1 MNINLLSP
9 SKNENG
15 FSYNVRFRE
24 NIEFK
29 PNAKVY
35 LNYATFSRESE
46 VSFTEDQTI
55 TLTNMEFLPEVL
67 PQTPFTATNE
77 PATVK
82 VTIPKIN
89 SATNTLGYTF
99 PQLQNTIE
107 TQLNSLV
114 SQNQLKIYSS
124 FGEQT
129 AEDLKEKDVGIG
141 YYIESNNNV
150 VPQTFLK
157 DASNSRDGGED
168 ATNDYIK
175 TSATGTTG
183 ARTFLYDNY
192 AISDTH
198 YFHPFV
204 ECEEEATISFIEGHV
219 NKSINDLDGA
229 VTFGL
234 YSKEY
239 AGNAGDASADRT
251 TGTGATTGAANS
263 NPKLVRNNATIS
275 SGDVNVEFGTIAA
288 FVTVE
293 VTPLAAK
300 GVNRNQNNNST
311 IIRIAKSTSANNT
324 DIRSFTGINT
334 NIQGMRQIFRINN
347 TLLTGSQDENVKLV
361 LQTYYTNEDSN
372 LHLTA
377 RKLYFKL
384 INVSK
389 NHSVTDPAN
398 IVYDSRRHN
407 YFIPMAF
414 FTGTATSGGFSNA
427 KNTDI
432 VNSRIPFNVIASAQ
446 EQNEGFSHLVY
457 SNFDKSLGTSA
468 APLSILMNYK
478 LSFSSELARYVGSGA
493 SEPLY
498 PNTCETRSEF
508 IHIKNFRLDW
518 LNDSYA
524 ILIKNL
530 PIINYKNTG
539 TESNGGFGKAIIAN
553 VPTPFKDFV
562 EQTLDNKK
570 VITGVYQPSYPVILE
585 LKNPSKFELNNFD
598 ISIVNIRD
606 ETEVQSLVKSNVSFT
621 IQ

>member
-46 VSFTEDQTI
+46 VTFTEDQTI
-55 TLTNMEFLPEVL
+55 TLTDMEFLPEVL
-67 PQTPFTATNE
+67 PQSPFNVNNV
-77 PATVK
+77 PATIA

-89 SATNTLGYTF
+89 AVTGSLGYTF
-99 PQLQNTIE
+99 PQLQAAIE
-107 TQLNSLV
+107 TAMATLV
-114 SQNQLKIYSS
+114 TQNQLKIYTP

-129 AEDLKEKDVGIG
+129 AEDLKEKDVGMG
-141 YYIESNNNV
+141 FYITADNV
-150 VPQTFLK
+150 VKPEQFVVDINNARDAGADHATSYFKSSASGVIGANTF
-157 DASNSRDGGED
+157 G
-168 ATNDYIK
+168 
-175 TSATGTTG
+175 
-183 ARTFLYDNY
+183 YDNY

-204 ECEEEATISFIEGHV
+204 TCQDEATISYVEAHV
-219 NKSINDLDGA
+219 NQSVNELDGA

-234 YSKEY
+234 YSSEY
-239 AGNAGDASADRT
+239 AGSAGTNSADRT
-251 TGTGATTGAANS
+251 TGTGATTGSTNS
-263 NPKLVRNNATIS
+263 NPKITLNNSTIS
-275 SGDVNVEFGTIAA
+275 IGDANAAKGHIAA

-300 GVNRNQNNNST
+300 GVDRGNNNNST
-311 IIRIAKSTSANNT
+311 IIRIAKSAVANTS
-324 DIRSFTGINT
+324 DIRSFSGINT

-347 TLLTGSQDENVKLV
+347 TNLTGSVDESVKVV
-361 LQTYYTNEDSN
+361 LQTYYTNEDAD
-372 LHLTA
+372 LHTTS
-377 RKLYFKL
+377 RKLYFRL

-389 NHSVTDPAN
+389 SNSLTDPAN
-398 IVYDSRRHN
+398 IVYDSKRQN
-407 YFIPMAF
+407 IYIPMSF
-414 FTGTATSGGFSNA
+414 FTGQAIAGTTAQKTA
-427 KNTDI
+427 I
-432 VNSRIPFNVIASAQ
+432 VNSRIPFNIIASAQ
-446 EQNEGFSHLVY
+446 AQNEGFEILTFTE
-457 SNFDKSLGTSA
+457 FDKTQGTSA
-468 APLSILMNYK
+468 APLSILMNYD
-478 LSFSSELARYVGSGA
+478 LTFSSELARYVGS
-493 SEPLY
+493 STSDKLY
-498 PNTCETRSEF
+498 PNTCEIRSEF

-530 PIINYKNTG
+530 PITNFKNTG
-539 TESNGGFGKAIIAN
+539 TESNGGFGKAILAN

-570 VITGVYQPSYPVILE
+570 LITGVYQPSYPVILE

-598 ISIVNIRD
+598 VSIVNIRD
-606 ETEVQSLVKSNVSFT
+606 ETEVESLVKSNVSFT

>member
-46 VSFTEDQTI
+46 VTFTEDQTI
-55 TLTNMEFLPEVL
+55 TLTDMEFLPEVL
-67 PQTPFTATNE
+67 PQSPFNVNNL
-77 PATVK
+77 PATVS

-89 SATNTLGYTF
+89 AVTGALGYTF
-99 PQLQNTIE
+99 PQLQAAIE
-107 TQLNSLV
+107 TAMATLV
-114 SQNQLKIYSS
+114 TQNQLKIYTP

-129 AEDLKEKDVGIG
+129 AEDLKEKDVGMG
-141 YYIESNNNV
+141 FYITADNV
-150 VPQTFLK
+150 VKPDQFVVDINNARDAGADHSTSYFKSSASGVIGANTF
-157 DASNSRDGGED
+157 G
-168 ATNDYIK
+168 
-175 TSATGTTG
+175 
-183 ARTFLYDNY
+183 YDNY

-204 ECEEEATISFIEGHV
+204 TCQDEATISYVEAHV
-219 NKSINDLDGA
+219 NQSVNELDGA

-234 YSKEY
+234 YSVEY
-239 AGNAGDASADRT
+239 AGNAGTNSADRT
-251 TGTGATTGAANS
+251 KGTGATTGSTNS
-263 NPKLVRNNATIS
+263 NPKMTLNNSTIS
-275 SGDVNVEFGTIAA
+275 IGDANAAKGHIAA

-300 GVNRNQNNNST
+300 GVDRGNNNNST
-311 IIRIAKSTSANNT
+311 IIRICKSGVPNNT
-324 DIRSFTGINT
+324 DIRSFSGINT

-347 TLLTGSQDENVKLV
+347 TNLTGSVDESVKVV
-361 LQTYYTNEDSN
+361 LQTYYTNEDAD
-372 LHLTA
+372 LHTTN
-377 RKLYFKL
+377 RKLYFRL

-389 NHSVTDPAN
+389 SNSLTDPAN
-398 IVYDSRRHN
+398 IVYDSKRQN
-407 YFIPMAF
+407 IYIPMSF
-414 FTGTATSGGFSNA
+414 FTGQAIAGSTAQ
-427 KNTDI
+427 KTDI
-432 VNSRIPFNVIASAQ
+432 VNSRIPFNIIASAQ
-446 EQNEGFSHLVY
+446 AQNEGFEILTFTE
-457 SNFDKSLGTSA
+457 FDKTQGTSA
-468 APLSILMNYK
+468 APLSILMNYD
-478 LSFSSELARYVGSGA
+478 LTFSSELARYVGS
-493 SEPLY
+493 STSDKLY
-498 PNTCETRSEF
+498 PNTCEIRSEF

-530 PIINYKNTG
+530 PITNFKNTG
-539 TESNGGFGKAIIAN
+539 TESNGGFGKAILAN

-570 VITGVYQPSYPVILE
+570 LITGVYQPSYPVVLE

-598 ISIVNIRD
+598 VSIVNIRD
-606 ETEVQSLVKSNVSFT
+606 ETEVESLVKSNVSFT

>member
-46 VSFTEDQTI
+46 VTFTEDQTI
-55 TLTNMEFLPEVL
+55 TLTDMEFLPEVL
-67 PQTPFTATNE
+67 PQSPFNVNNV
-77 PATVK
+77 PATIA

-89 SATNTLGYTF
+89 AVTGSLGYTF
-99 PQLQNTIE
+99 PQLQAAIE
-107 TQLNSLV
+107 TAMATLV
-114 SQNQLKIYSS
+114 TQNQLKIYTP

-129 AEDLKEKDVGIG
+129 AEDLKEKDVGMG
-141 YYIESNNNV
+141 FYITADNV
-150 VPQTFLK
+150 VKPEQFVVDINNARDAGADHATSYFKSSASGVIGANTF
-157 DASNSRDGGED
+157 G
-168 ATNDYIK
+168 
-175 TSATGTTG
+175 
-183 ARTFLYDNY
+183 YDNY

-204 ECEEEATISFIEGHV
+204 TCQDEATISYVEAHV
-219 NKSINDLDGA
+219 NQSVNELDGA

-234 YSKEY
+234 YSSEY
-239 AGNAGDASADRT
+239 AGSAGTNSADRT
-251 TGTGATTGAANS
+251 TGTGATTGSTNS
-263 NPKLVRNNATIS
+263 NPKITLNNSTIS
-275 SGDVNVEFGTIAA
+275 IGDANAAKGHIAA

-300 GVNRNQNNNST
+300 GVDRGNNNNST
-311 IIRIAKSTSANNT
+311 IIRIAKSAVANTS
-324 DIRSFTGINT
+324 DIRSFSGINT

-347 TLLTGSQDENVKLV
+347 TNLTGSVDESVKVV
-361 LQTYYTNEDSN
+361 LQTYYTNEDAD
-372 LHLTA
+372 LHTTS
-377 RKLYFKL
+377 RKLYFRL

-389 NHSVTDPAN
+389 SNSLTDPAN
-398 IVYDSRRHN
+398 IVYDSKRQN
-407 YFIPMAF
+407 IYIPMAF
-414 FTGTATSGGFSNA
+414 FTGQAIAGTTAQKTA
-427 KNTDI
+427 I
-432 VNSRIPFNVIASAQ
+432 VNSRIPFNIIASAQ
-446 EQNEGFSHLVY
+446 AQNEGFEILTFTE
-457 SNFDKSLGTSA
+457 FDKTQGTSA
-468 APLSILMNYK
+468 APLSILMNYD
-478 LSFSSELARYVGSGA
+478 LTFSSELARYVGS
-493 SEPLY
+493 STSDKLY
-498 PNTCETRSEF
+498 PNTCEIRSEF

-530 PIINYKNTG
+530 PITNFKNTG
-539 TESNGGFGKAIIAN
+539 TESNGGFGKAILAN

-570 VITGVYQPSYPVILE
+570 LITGVYQPSYPVILE

-598 ISIVNIRD
+598 VSIVNIRD
-606 ETEVQSLVKSNVSFT
+606 ETEVESLVKSNVSFT